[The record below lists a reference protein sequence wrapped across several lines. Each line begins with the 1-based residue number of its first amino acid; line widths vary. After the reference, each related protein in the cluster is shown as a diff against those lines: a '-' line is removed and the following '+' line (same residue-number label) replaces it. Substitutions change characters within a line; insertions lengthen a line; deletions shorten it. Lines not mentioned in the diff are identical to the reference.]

1 MNTRLIKNVSLKNI
15 QRNPFR
21 SFLMILLIAF
31 ISFTLF
37 AGIIV
42 VRSLQ
47 TGLDN
52 YKDRL
57 GADVI
62 VAPYE
67 ATTKGSF
74 DDILLQGITGNY
86 YMSNAYYNKI
96 SKIEGIEKISAQFY
110 LTSAKAS
117 CCSVRVQI
125 IGFDPETDFTIK
137 PWIEKSYQKEIND
150 GDIIVGY
157 NITTPENRKITFYG
171 KTYNVVGELARTGT
185 GLDSAV
191 YANINTVK
199 EMAETSHALEYNKE
213 LEGIDVT
220 NSVSSVFIKVSDG
233 YSPDDVTMRIN
244 NSVKGIKAESSA
256 SMVTNIGTGL
266 NNVSVVIGIL
276 ISVVW
281 VLAVIILIISFMMI
295 SNERKKEFAILRCLG
310 TSRSS
315 LSMLISIEAII
326 LALSGSIIGVGIGAL
341 ALIPISSS
349 IETLFNLPFMLP
361 SIGLII
367 TFGLITIVS
376 TVLVCFISTIKASY
390 DISKSETGLLL
401 REDA

>member
-21 SFLMILLIAF
+21 SFLMVLLITF

-86 YMSNAYYNKI
+86 YMNNAYYNKI
-96 SKIEGIEKISAQFY
+96 SKIAGIEKISAQFY

-125 IGFDPETDFTIK
+125 IGFDPATDFTIK

-157 NITTPENRKITFYG
+157 NITTPEDREITFYG
-171 KTYNVVGELARTGT
+171 KTYTVVGELARTGT

-199 EMAETSHALEYNKE
+199 EMAETSHALEYNSE

-233 YSPDDVTMRIN
+233 YTPDDVAARIN

-256 SMVTNIGTGL
+256 SMVTNIGSGL
-266 NNVSVVIGIL
+266 NNVSIVIGIL
-276 ISVVW
+276 ITVVW

-310 TSRSS
+310 TSRNT

-326 LALSGSIIGVGIGAL
+326 IALLGSLIGVGIGSL

-361 SIGLII
+361 SIVSII
-367 TFGLITIVS
+367 IFSLITIIS
-376 TVLVCFISTIKASY
+376 TILVCFISTLKASY
-390 DISKSETGLLL
+390 DISKNETGLLL